1 MKMDYYQKISA
12 PLTIMEEELRNVLCS
27 ETAHMQAINSYVLS
41 SPGKRIRPALFFLTL
56 GLWDQNPAQHLPVA
70 LAIELVH
77 TATLLHDDVVD
88 AAAKRRGKAS
98 VNTVWGNQTAVLV
111 GDYLFAKAFSL
122 LTEYGSMPLVSEMAA
137 LVEAMA
143 EGEIQ
148 QQAQRFNPGISRE
161 DYLGRITKKTAKF
174 FTVAACAGAMVSK
187 ADAKS
192 VNALKNYGYHIGMAF
207 QIIDD
212 LLDFC
217 SNSEQI
223 GKSVANDL
231 QQGII
236 TLPVLHVLTVSK
248 NQKRL
253 AECIVNQCIDE
264 SLIDD
269 INHEMVA
276 CKSADYVRSLAK
288 EYVIAAISQLS
299 VLPDRSCRETLAEV
313 ARFIVEREC

>member
-212 LLDFC
+212 
-217 SNSEQI
+217 
-223 GKSVANDL
+223 
-231 QQGII
+231 
-236 TLPVLHVLTVSK
+236 
-248 NQKRL
+248 
-253 AECIVNQCIDE
+253 
-264 SLIDD
+264 
-269 INHEMVA
+269 
-276 CKSADYVRSLAK
+276 
-288 EYVIAAISQLS
+288 
-299 VLPDRSCRETLAEV
+299 
-313 ARFIVEREC
+313 